1 MHWKEFPEEFPIA
14 EGCTVGT
21 IHFHQVLVVLADFH
35 YYARF
40 VPFERV
46 WTSLILDTDM
56 VTNLES
62 GQASCVF

>member
-35 YYARF
+35 DYAHF
-40 VPFERV
+40 VPFEGV
-46 WTSLILDTDM
+46 
-56 VTNLES
+56 
-62 GQASCVF
+62 

>member
-21 IHFHQVLVVLADFH
+21 IRFHQVLVVLADFH
-35 YYARF
+35 DYAHF
-40 VPFERV
+40 VPFEGV
-46 WTSLILDTDM
+46 WTSLILDMDM

-62 GQASCVF
+62 GQASCVL